1 MAGIVARDG
10 QLVRHGNDLALIL
23 DAEVL
28 EQLHIDPDTSVG
40 IVVDGDSLI
49 VTVKDTEHEAKLHQ
63 IMEDMNKEYGDV
75 FRRLAE

>member
-1 MAGIVARDG
+1 MAGVVARDG
-10 QLVRHGNDLALIL
+10 QLVRHGDDLALIL

-28 EQLHIDPDTSVG
+28 EQLHIDSDTNLG

-49 VTVKDTEHEAKLHQ
+49 VTVKDTEHETKLRQ
-63 IMEDMNKEYGDV
+63 IMEGMNKEYGEV

>member
-10 QLVRHGNDLALIL
+10 QLVRHGDDLALIL
-23 DAEVL
+23 DTEVL
-28 EQLHIDPDTSVG
+28 EQLHIDPDTNVG

-49 VTVKDTEHEAKLHQ
+49 VTVRDTEHEAKLHQ
-63 IMEDMNKEYGDV
+63 IMEEMNKEYGEV